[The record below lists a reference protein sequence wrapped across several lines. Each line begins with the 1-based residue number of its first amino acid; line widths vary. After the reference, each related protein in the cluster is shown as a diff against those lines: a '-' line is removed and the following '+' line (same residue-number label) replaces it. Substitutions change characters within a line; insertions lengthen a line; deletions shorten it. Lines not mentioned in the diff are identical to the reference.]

1 MIVCTMLDTSLAR
14 IALHPQD
21 AGQSMQTPQDIL
33 QPHVWRHIY
42 RQAYCRSIARLIR
55 ERATEFSSPRA
66 EELSVPEFCALACAG
81 VSLLILADSSAAARR
96 RRAVFAN
103 RLKIRR
109 NKQQD
114 Y

>member
-1 MIVCTMLDTSLAR
+1 MPPGTAASVSASITAMSAAASASPLRGDEHRGNDAR
-14 IALHPQD
+14 NAVKP
-21 AGQSMQTPQDIL
+21 
-33 QPHVWRHIY
+33 RH
-42 RQAYCRSIARLIR
+42 
-55 ERATEFSSPRA
+55 RADRG

-109 NKQQD
+109 NKQQE